1 MFGFP
6 NSPELPRTGQNLGFL
21 DQRFAL
27 DWVQH
32 NINAF
37 GGNPMKVTI
46 FGESAGAESVD
57 VLVNSFPHNPPF
69 RAAIIQSGTQE
80 LEIFENL
87 GDNSTK
93 SWLNLT
99 AALDCPKGGS
109 ALACVRAAPA
119 ITIKSIIEHQALP
132 FRPVVDG
139 VTYVANA
146 SAARLAKNIAPVPIL
161 EGTNGQEGRVFEVG
175 QANLTAFIQATFGLI
190 PPLAAEVAQAYAVGT
205 DGTTNDYEAVSQL
218 YTELVFQCV
227 RTPGSPLPCCH

>member
-1 MFGFP
+1 VFGFP

-32 NINAF
+32 NIKAF
-37 GGNPMKVTI
+37 GGDPKKVTI

-57 VLVNSFPHNPPF
+57 VLVNSFPRNPPF
-69 RAAIIQSGTQE
+69 RAAIMQSGTQE

-93 SWLNLT
+93 AWLNLT
-99 AALDCPKGGS
+99 AALNCPSGGS

-119 ITIKSIIEHQALP
+119 TTIKSIIEHQALP

-139 VTYVANA
+139 VTYVANS
-146 SAARLAKNIAPVPIL
+146 SAVRIAKNTAPVPIL

-175 QANLTAFIQATFGLI
+175 QTNLTDFIRATFGLI
-190 PPLAAEVAQAYAVGT
+190 PPVAAEVAQAYAVGT
-205 DGTTNDYEAVSQL
+205 DGTTNDYEAISQL
-218 YTELVFQCV
+218 YTELVFQFV
-227 RTPGSPLPCCH
+227 